1 MFSSLFSS
9 SVTSLWI
16 GLAYIAGGAAMCV
29 GLVALIIKVFPVKA
43 ELSRKLLH
51 FSVIAVLSIW
61 LYAFENWLIA
71 ELTMAV
77 FLAVFF
83 IALLVIEKTRLFRF
97 LSRVASERTPGELR
111 KSLCVMCI
119 MFMILVAV
127 CWGYLDER
135 ILALA
140 SIFAWGP
147 GDGAAALI
155 GKRFGRIKIGPGRKK
170 SLEGS
175 LAMLAVSF
183 LCVLIIL
190 LAGRVFPFGSALLVS
205 LATGGVTA
213 FMELMITDGSDTIY
227 CPMAAMTVLCLAH
240 VVYL

>member
-16 GLAYIAGGAAMCV
+16 GLAYIAGGAAVCV
-29 GLVALIIKVFPVKA
+29 GLIALIIKVFPVKA

-61 LYAFENWLIA
+61 LYAFENWKIA

-83 IALLVIEKTRLFRF
+83 VALILIEKTRLFRF

-111 KSLCVMCI
+111 KSLSIMCI

-127 CWGYLDER
+127 CWGFMNER

-155 GKRFGRIKIGPGRKK
+155 GKRF
-170 SLEGS
+170 EGS
-175 LAMLAVSF
+175 LAMFTVSF

-190 LAGRVFPFGSALLVS
+190 LAGRVFPFGPALLVS
-205 LATGGVTA
+205 LATGGMTA
-213 FMELMITDGSDTIY
+213 FLELMITDGSDTIY
-227 CPMAAMTVLCLAH
+227 CPMAAMTILCLAH